1 VDKVKLVIGI
11 LLFVAAIYMWTQVD
25 ALPTQSKRAVDLCN
39 QGWGDILG
47 SFGLTQCLK
56 IQLLYYSPWFLGIAG
71 IVALAKAGPYRR
83 YSGYGGA
90 GSHNRRIYI
99 RKKTKKKLTII
110 IPIVIV
116 VALGAFFYAKYD
128 ITIADQRIDDIIPP
142 ESFEKTID
150 EISRGITDNVP
161 VKLKERP

>member
-1 VDKVKLVIGI
+1 
-11 LLFVAAIYMWTQVD
+11 M
-25 ALPTQSKRAVDLCN
+25 
-39 QGWGDILG
+39 
-47 SFGLTQCLK
+47 
-56 IQLLYYSPWFLGIAG
+56 
-71 IVALAKAGPYRR
+71 
-83 YSGYGGA
+83 
-90 GSHNRRIYI
+90 
-99 RKKTKKKLTII
+99 II

-116 VALGAFFYAKYD
+116 VALGIFFYVKYD